1 MLSVVWK
8 EQFKRNNLI
17 VFAVIFVLL
26 QTLYAMFDILS
37 FGSLGAM
44 IRELGG
50 GLFAVHMTL
59 NILMATMT
67 SIMVSL
73 SQIKLKLTKS
83 EPRGATSIPV
93 ISFIFALLTF
103 GCAPCVVAFLAAVGI
118 AFTPIVLPMGNLMW
132 KVALF
137 AFIALSMIYILYS
150 IDKGACKIKPEKIQ
164 T

>member
-17 VFAVIFVLL
+17 VFGIIFIML

-37 FGSLGAM
+37 FGSPGAM
-44 IRELGG
+44 IGELGG
-50 GLFAVHMTL
+50 GLFAVHITL
-59 NILMATMT
+59 NILMATLT

-118 AFTPIVLPMGNLMW
+118 AFTPIVLPLGNLMW
-132 KVALF
+132 KVALLG
-137 AFIALSMIYILYS
+137 FIALSMVYILYS